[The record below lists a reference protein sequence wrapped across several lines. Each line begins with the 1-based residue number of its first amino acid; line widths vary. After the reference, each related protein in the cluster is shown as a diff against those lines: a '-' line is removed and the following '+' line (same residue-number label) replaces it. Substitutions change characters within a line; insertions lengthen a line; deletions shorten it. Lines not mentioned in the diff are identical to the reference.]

1 MKINHIG
8 YAVENI
14 ENSIK
19 DFEILGFEK
28 ISEITED
35 ITRKVRIVFIKNE
48 SYVLE
53 LIEPMVEDSPVSKII
68 KKVGNT
74 PYHLC
79 YETNNIDLEIHRLLK
94 NKFLKI
100 SEAENALAL
109 KNKKVCF
116 LYKKSIGIIE
126 LVEKKSIPAIKRE
139 ESLKK
144 GNLPIK

>member
-8 YAVENI
+8 YAVKNI
-14 ENSIK
+14 DNSIK

-35 ITRKVRIVFIKNE
+35 KMRKVRIVFIKNE

-53 LIEPMVEDSPVSKII
+53 LIEPMDEDSPVSKLI
-68 KKVGNT
+68 KKAGNT

-79 YETNNIDLEIHRLLK
+79 YETDNIDLATQRLLK
-94 NKFLKI
+94 NKYIKI
-100 SEAENALAL
+100 SEVENAFAL

-126 LVEKKSIPAIKRE
+126 LIEI
-139 ESLKK
+139 
-144 GNLPIK
+144 